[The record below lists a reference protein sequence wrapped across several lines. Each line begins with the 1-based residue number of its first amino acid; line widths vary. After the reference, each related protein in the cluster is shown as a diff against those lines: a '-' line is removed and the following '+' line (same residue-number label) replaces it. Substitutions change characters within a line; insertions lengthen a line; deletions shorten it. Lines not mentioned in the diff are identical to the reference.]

1 MLDFLLVIGLFGA
14 FIQLVA
20 FVLNLLGRISYESVP
35 YISANAFGC
44 IFTSYYALMT
54 NALPFLM
61 LEIVWG
67 SAAFYKLFGK
77 LKKK

>member
-1 MLDFLLVIGLFGA
+1 MLDFILAMGLFGA

-20 FVLNLLGRISYESVP
+20 FILNILGKISYDSFP

-44 IFTSYYALMT
+44 IFTSYYALLT
-54 NALPFLM
+54 GAIPFLI

-67 SAAFYKLFGK
+67 SFAFYKLFGK
-77 LKKK
+77 FAKK